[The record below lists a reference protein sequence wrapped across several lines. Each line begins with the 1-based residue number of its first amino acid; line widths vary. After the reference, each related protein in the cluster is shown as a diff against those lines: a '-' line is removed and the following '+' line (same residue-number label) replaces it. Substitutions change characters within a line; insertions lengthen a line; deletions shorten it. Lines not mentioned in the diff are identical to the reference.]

1 MAEPYYVP
9 LGGVPVT
16 FTKPEE
22 RMRQAQE
29 LVEKYFKPQV
39 EVEKVALKFE
49 AKDWLPILL
58 GIGGF
63 ILVLR
68 LIK

>member
-1 MAEPYYVP
+1 MAEVYYVP
-9 LGGVPVT
+9 IGGVPVT
-16 FTKPEE
+16 FTEPVK
-22 RMRQAQE
+22 RKQQAQE
-29 LVEKYFKPQV
+29 LIDKYLKPQV

-49 AKDWLPILL
+49 AKDWLPVLL

-63 ILVLR
+63 VLFLR